1 MGNSTVDALAAL
13 SAAID
18 ALSALDL
25 TDLPAEHAG
34 EFAAA
39 LVVQEQRVAATR
51 ARALAVFDGSG
62 AARAAGATS
71 TAAWLRGTANLSPG
85 DAAAAVRAARTVRDL
100 PQTAEAFAAGEISWR
115 HVDLLGK
122 ALRKHGVEHL
132 RAAEPTL
139 LPLAKAA
146 PPAELA
152 VALRRLDE
160 ALDPDGA
167 ARREVERWSK
177 RRLSLVTGM
186 DGLTFL
192 DAVMADEDAELV
204 RSVLL
209 PLAKP
214 THLPDGT
221 PDDRTGGQRM
231 MDALLDA
238 LKRVADSGTL
248 PESGGQ
254 KPHVTLV
261 VPLDTLRAETRT
273 QAGSALTALWGAS
286 FGSEELRQ
294 VCCDAAVTPVVVGP
308 AMSAPVA
315 GGDGAALDVA
325 ALDSAALDPQ
335 ELRAHLD
342 AQGRFLGLG
351 QPLALGESARTVS
364 VAQRRA
370 LTVRDGGCIF
380 PGCDRPPSFTDA
392 HHVVFWS
399 HSGPTDLD
407 NLILL
412 CRRHHR
418 IVHHD
423 HWRVEHDPHRPGLF
437 RFRHPT
443 ADQWLRGQHSVDR
456 NPGSRLPLSWLD
468 QGQAHDEK
476 PDS

>member
-1 MGNSTVDALAAL
+1 M
-13 SAAID
+13 
-18 ALSALDL
+18 
-25 TDLPAEHAG
+25 
-34 EFAAA
+34 
-39 LVVQEQRVAATR
+39 VVQEQRVAATR
-51 ARALAVFDGSG
+51 ARVLAVFDGSG

-115 HVDLLGK
+115 HVDLIGK
-122 ALRKHGVEHL
+122 ALRKHGVEPL

-167 ARREVERWSK
+167 AQREVERWSK

-192 DAVMADEDAELV
+192 DGIMADEDAELV

-214 THLPDGT
+214 TRLPDGT

-286 FGSEELRQ
+286 FGRDELRR
-294 VCCDAAVTPVVVGP
+294 VCCDAAVTTVI
-308 AMSAPVA
+308 A
-315 GGDGAALDVA
+315 GSDGAALD
-325 ALDSAALDPQ
+325 PQ
-335 ELRAHLD
+335 DLRQYLD
-342 AQGRFLGLG
+342 AEGRFLGLG

-364 VAQRRA
+364 VAQRKA
-370 LTVRDGGCIF
+370 LNVRDGGCVF
-380 PGCDRPPSFTDA
+380 PGCDRPPPFTDA

-407 NLILL
+407 NLIL
-412 CRRHHR
+412 CAVGTTASSTTTTGGSSTTRTAPACSASATRRS
-418 IVHHD
+418 INGCAAST
-423 HWRVEHDPHRPGLF
+423 P
-437 RFRHPT
+437 PT
-443 ADQWLRGQHSVDR
+443 ATPEADYPCLGWARARARARARAES
-456 NPGSRLPLSWLD
+456 
-468 QGQAHDEK
+468 
-476 PDS
+476 